1 MRVDVTVSHGDWFNS
16 WGSWG
21 RPSVERILDQIQ
33 QSGVKRVPWRT
44 MFGARAQYHSKLE
57 TVYWGSE
64 GGTGIDRPGN
74 EGSARRSYDLRQW
87 DPLRDAIDVGR
98 QRGLEIAAWY
108 PLFEE
113 SHFQQD
119 VSRFARDNPAC
130 WSETRD
136 GRSRRSKLSFA
147 HPDVRA
153 HKLAMLREQL
163 AYNPD
168 YVMLDFYR
176 ETQEWQFRH
185 LPSVEVDPAGV
196 SIYGYEAPM
205 REAFQ
210 ARHGKDPRDLRNDD
224 PVWVDFRAGQ
234 VTEFM
239 REASA
244 LVHGAGKRIAV
255 RVRSLKSMALPMPWW
270 VAERYPT
277 DSRRGSFVDWAEWAK
292 QGLVDDVVLFM
303 DNWDLFDIDSARVWR
318 EALDARER
326 MEDKGTL
333 TIGLF
338 MFDMHARPA
347 LEAAVWLEGLAD
359 GARRGGAEGVCLLES
374 NNVHAWGAGIGGGGR
389 KEIGLWS
396 AVQRITDPEWAGLH
410 I

>member
-21 RPSVERILDQIQ
+21 RPSVERILDQMKHA
-33 QSGVKRVPWRT
+33 GVVRVPWRT

-57 TVYWGSE
+57 DVYWGSE

-98 QRGLEIAAWY
+98 QLGMQIGSWY

-113 SHFQQD
+113 SHFQLD
-119 VSRFARDNPAC
+119 VSRLARENPAC
-130 WSETRD
+130 WSETRE
-136 GRSRRSKLSFA
+136 GRRRRSKLSFA
-147 HPDVRA
+147 HPEVRK
-153 HKLAMLREQL
+153 HKLAMLAEQL
-163 AYNPD
+163 AYD
-168 YVMLDFYR
+168 TAFVMLDLYR
-176 ETQEWQFRH
+176 ETQEWEFRH
-185 LPSVEVDPAGV
+185 LPSVEVDPSGT
-196 SIYGYEAPM
+196 SIFGYEPPM
-205 REAFQ
+205 RDAFRQ
-210 ARHGKDPRDLRNDD
+210 KYGKDPIALRNDD
-224 PVWVDFRAGQ
+224 PAWVDFRVAQ

-239 REASA
+239 REASDI
-244 LVHGAGKRIAV
+244 VHAAGKKLSV

-270 VAERYPT
+270 EAERYPT
-277 DSRRGSFVDWAEWAK
+277 DSLRGSFVDWADWAR
-292 QGLVDDVVLFM
+292 QGIVDDVILFM
-303 DNWDLFDIDSARVWR
+303 DNWDLFDIDAPRVWR

-326 MEDKGTL
+326 MDGKGTL
-333 TIGLF
+333 AIGIF
-338 MFDMHARPA
+338 VFDMHARPA
-347 LEAAVWLEGLAD
+347 HEAALHLEALAD
-359 GARRGGAEGVCLLES
+359 GARRGGAEGICLLES

-396 AVQRITDPEWAGLH
+396 TVQRIAAPGWSGVH